1 MLQVSRLRE
10 AFADALNKVF
20 AAFSKDA
27 SGLPIARLSLPRE
40 MAGCI
45 KENYL
50 VGTFPAWW
58 RPICKKNPRS
68 YLAAGVFGMGENYSW
83 SEMQFFKLP
92 VVTSGFHTQRVK
104 VQQYC

>member
-1 MLQVSRLRE
+1 MNIQRSAFLKIKSSWPRIETSGLSARIARMLQVSRLRE

-45 KENYL
+45 KENLRIPGWSFPSL
-50 VGTFPAWW
+50 VATD
-58 RPICKKNPRS
+58 
-68 YLAAGVFGMGENYSW
+68 M
-83 SEMQFFKLP
+83 
-92 VVTSGFHTQRVK
+92 
-104 VQQYC
+104 

>member
-45 KENYL
+45 KENLRIPGWSFPSL
-50 VGTFPAWW
+50 VATD
-58 RPICKKNPRS
+58 
-68 YLAAGVFGMGENYSW
+68 M
-83 SEMQFFKLP
+83 
-92 VVTSGFHTQRVK
+92 
-104 VQQYC
+104 

>member
-27 SGLPIARLSLPRE
+27 SGLPIARLFLPRG

-58 RPICKKNPRS
+58 KNPRS
-68 YLAAGVFGMGENYSW
+68 YLAAGVFGMGGAVNKW
-83 SEMQFFKLP
+83 KFLFLFK
-92 VVTSGFHTQRVK
+92 K
-104 VQQYC
+104 

>member
-45 KENYL
+45 KENL
-50 VGTFPAWW
+50 RIPGWSFPSLMEKPPQLFGCGGFWGW
-58 RPICKKNPRS
+58 GRTILGVKCNFLS
-68 YLAAGVFGMGENYSW
+68 YLLLRAASIHNVLKFNNIVS
-83 SEMQFFKLP
+83 
-92 VVTSGFHTQRVK
+92 
-104 VQQYC
+104 